1 MFWSYEGRKVGHLA
15 LAKLPSYQ
23 EYTHGQ
29 AVFPMQ
35 NLERGYYFDIESNTV
50 LRMLEVL
57 GLCLAYYH

>member
-1 MFWSYEGRKVGHLA
+1 MA

-23 EYTHGQ
+23 EYAHGQ

-35 NLERGYYFDIESNTV
+35 NLERAYYFDIESNTV

-57 GLCLAYYH
+57 GLCLAFYH